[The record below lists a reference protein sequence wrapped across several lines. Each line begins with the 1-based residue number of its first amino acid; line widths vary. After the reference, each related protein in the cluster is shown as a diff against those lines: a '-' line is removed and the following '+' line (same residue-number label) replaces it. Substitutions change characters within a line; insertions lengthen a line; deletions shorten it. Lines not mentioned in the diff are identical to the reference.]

1 MSGTRPLSR
10 IKDLDEQLVQMCA
23 RREILTCRQLV
34 CRGANELSQLLDI
47 MPGDARA
54 LLATVSDR
62 IVQQP
67 VDALQLK
74 QQIASLHL
82 TTGIDEID
90 RSLRGGIAAR
100 SLTEV
105 VGPAGA
111 GKTQFAMMMACRALA
126 QNAVSEH
133 DPEGRPQP
141 GVVYIDT
148 EGAFSAQRA
157 WQITQQLAPAAAH
170 DRLISRIRVFR
181 VTSSEELMALL
192 GQLESII
199 IEENVKLI
207 TLDSAARGARDMA
220 AQGGYLNP
228 LRAHIAECGSTW
240 PVHLAASPRILVLH
254 GMRLMEVT
262 ALRMTSSCSQM

>member
-1 MSGTRPLSR
+1 
-10 IKDLDEQLVQMCA
+10 
-23 RREILTCRQLV
+23 
-34 CRGANELSQLLDI
+34 

-228 LRAHIAECGSTW
+228 PGVVLCNYIPSMWLFWVPSSTLEPPGLKSGSPPGAAALVRKEFGRDTLVDRQLLLGKQAAILKRLAEVFDI
-240 PVHLAASPRILVLH
+240 PVI
-254 GMRLMEVT
+254 VT
-262 ALRMTSSCSQM
+262 NQV